1 MRKFREIP
9 DISPNRKNDN
19 LWPGN
24 FYVIFVIIEDI
35 IFLKILKLFFSP
47 TKPVELNLL
56 VEDIEERIE
65 EDNVDTLCELV
76 ETHFGEN

>member
-1 MRKFREIP
+1 MFLR
-9 DISPNRKNDN
+9 
-19 LWPGN
+19 
-24 FYVIFVIIEDI
+24 IFFFEN
-35 IFLKILKLFFSP
+35 LKLFFSP

-76 ETHFGEN
+76 ETHFGENWSFFN

>member
-1 MRKFREIP
+1 MFLR
-9 DISPNRKNDN
+9 
-19 LWPGN
+19 
-24 FYVIFVIIEDI
+24 IFFFEN
-35 IFLKILKLFFSP
+35 LKLFFSP

>member
-76 ETHFGEN
+76 ETHFGDN

>member
-65 EDNVDTLCELV
+65 EDSVDTLCELV